1 MRLALRISFLLLLLS
16 GRQLYSQVLKP
27 DTIKSSDPSGEVFYD
42 SLKVKAYRHGLTKFM
57 YKNIIVEREGPQDLD
72 FQYRLLRKN
81 RGKTIASVH
90 LVPLDV
96 FGPSFQDTARRP
108 EFKIGEI
115 GNRLHTTTNP
125 KIIQKNILMEVG
137 DTIDVAKILENE
149 RIFRSLPYIKDARFM
164 VSPSEKDTNMV
175 DLTVLTK
182 DVFSFGI
189 DMNLNGTESGSFE
202 LYNQNIWGI
211 GHQISGKLVRHSSK
225 KPHVGFEG
233 AYSIANINGNFVNI
247 SAGWFNTY
255 KRRGVKLN
263 FEKEFLLSTTKWGGG
278 LSLYRLGRSDHL
290 MDYDDV
296 NTDYPLDY
304 GALDIWGGYGFLLNN
319 TSSSGNL
326 QLVISGRFRH
336 LKFYDR
342 PEPDPGNR
350 QYYSGSR
357 LFMGSISLSKRN
369 YIRDYL
375 VFSYGVTE
383 DIPRGFLHEWAFGF
397 DNNEF
402 TDRWYSHLY
411 FSTGSLI
418 RYKPSYLFASVG
430 VGGFFNAQRLEQG
443 QIEFKSNYISRLY
456 NVGQQ
461 RFRQFVRLRY
471 LCGLKRFDE
480 ETLYL
485 KDKDGIR
492 GFYSEVATGK
502 KRLAL
507 NLETVLFTRKT
518 VAGFNVA
525 FFGFGDLGIIGS
537 EKKSVFRGD
546 YYSGIGGGIRIKNE
560 NLVFRT
566 IQIRL
571 AYYPNHPVDNS
582 GFGFIFTEMG
592 HNDFY
597 SFQPRKPETLRYK

>member
-1 MRLALRISFLLLLLS
+1 
-16 GRQLYSQVLKP
+16 
-27 DTIKSSDPSGEVFYD
+27 
-42 SLKVKAYRHGLTKFM
+42 
-57 YKNIIVEREGPQDLD
+57 
-72 FQYRLLRKN
+72 
-81 RGKTIASVH
+81 
-90 LVPLDV
+90 
-96 FGPSFQDTARRP
+96 
-108 EFKIGEI
+108 
-115 GNRLHTTTNP
+115 
-125 KIIQKNILMEVG
+125 
-137 DTIDVAKILENE
+137 
-149 RIFRSLPYIKDARFM
+149 M
-164 VSPSEKDTNMV
+164 VS
-175 DLTVLTK
+175 
-182 DVFSFGI
+182 SF
-189 DMNLNGTESGSFE
+189 
-202 LYNQNIWGI
+202 
-211 GHQISGKLVRHSSK
+211 
-225 KPHVGFEG
+225 
-233 AYSIANINGNFVNI
+233 
-247 SAGWFNTY
+247 
-255 KRRGVKLN
+255 
-263 FEKEFLLSTTKWGGG
+263 
-278 LSLYRLGRSDHL
+278 
-290 MDYDDV
+290 
-296 NTDYPLDY
+296 
-304 GALDIWGGYGFLLNN
+304 
-319 TSSSGNL
+319 
-326 QLVISGRFRH
+326 
-336 LKFYDR
+336 
-342 PEPDPGNR
+342 
-350 QYYSGSR
+350 
-357 LFMGSISLSKRN
+357 
-369 YIRDYL
+369 
-375 VFSYGVTE
+375 GVTE
-383 DIPRGFLHEWAFGF
+383 DIPKGFLHEWAFGF

-430 VGGFFNAQRLEQG
+430 VGGFFNSQRLEQG

-485 KDKDGIR
+485 KDEDGIR